1 MRPCESD
8 VAGGKWRS
16 FESREYEGGGYE
28 NENEC
33 EYEYE
38 YEGMNE
44 MGKKGIFLY
53 EMKRVRAR
61 LVGEDAMAAIMTG
74 V

>member
-1 MRPCESD
+1 
-8 VAGGKWRS
+8 
-16 FESREYEGGGYE
+16 
-28 NENEC
+28 
-33 EYEYE
+33 
-38 YEGMNE
+38 MNE